1 MADRDSAATSRRQII
16 LIGSAALGG
25 ALLLFLLWYL
35 LLRTPF
41 APAFTGINST
51 DALTITQE
59 LDRLKTPYELADD
72 GTTILVPQDKVDEAR
87 VSILGSELPLKGA
100 VGFELFN
107 KTDMGLTEFAQ
118 KINYQRALQGE
129 LARTIMALDQIETAR
144 VHLSL
149 PEEGIFEQDRRAAK
163 ASITVAT
170 KIGGTID
177 GNVVRGIQQ
186 LVAAAVPDLQAANV
200 AILDARGQLLSP
212 EISSL
217 IVVAETPAQQRRMAF
232 EQGLASKIEDSV
244 RAVGLAMP
252 MKVKVTA
259 LRDFTEEADA
269 VADAASLGDG
279 EGAAPAISERRDNPL
294 NVQLQLAAMPGS
306 AVQDK
311 LLTAAREA
319 IGYDQPLGDVVS
331 IQINPMVGD
340 WSADQGT
347 KNAVQQGPPAPST
360 SSAFAGIP
368 LWPIFLALG
377 VLALFII
384 VWLFRGR
391 INASLSTDEKQ
402 AFADRLKSLLEEEA
416 RNGRTT
422 A

>member
-1 MADRDSAATSRRQII
+1 MADGDSAATSRRQIM
-16 LIGSAALGG
+16 LIGTAALGG
-25 ALLLFLLWYL
+25 ALLLFLLWYF

-41 APAFTGINST
+41 APAFTGINTT

-149 PEEGIFEQDRRAAK
+149 PEEGIFEQDRRPAK

-200 AILDARGQLLSP
+200 AVLDAGGRLLSP
-212 EISSL
+212 DVSTLAE
-217 IVVAETPAQQRRMAF
+217 VAETPEQQRRLEF
-232 EQGLASKIEDSV
+232 ERGLASKIEDAI
-244 RAVGLAMP
+244 RAAGVAIPLE
-252 MKVKVTA
+252 VKVTA
-259 LRDFTEEADA
+259 LRDFAEEVDA
-269 VADAASLGDG
+269 GLDAAAPEGDDAL
-279 EGAAPAISERRDNPL
+279 AAQAERRDNPV
-294 NVQLQLAAMPGS
+294 NVQLQLAAMPGR
-306 AVQDK
+306 AIQDK
-311 LLTAAREA
+311 LLTAARGA
-319 IGYDQPLGDVVS
+319 IDYDQSLGDVVS

-340 WSADQGT
+340 WSAGQT
-347 KNAVQQGPPAPST
+347 AQPVVRKGPAQEADA
-360 SSAFAGIP
+360 SAFGSIP
-368 LWPIFLALG
+368 MWPIFLGLG
-377 VLALFII
+377 LLALVVV
-384 VWLFRGR
+384 VWLLRGR
-391 INASLSTDEKQ
+391 ANAPLSVDEKQ

-416 RNGRTT
+416 RGGRTT

>member
-1 MADRDSAATSRRQII
+1 MAEGDSAATSRRQIM
-16 LIGSAALGG
+16 LIGTAALGG
-25 ALLLFLLWYL
+25 ALLLFLLWYF

-41 APAFTGINST
+41 APAFTGINSS

-87 VSILGSELPLKGA
+87 VSILGSDLPLKGA

-107 KTDMGLTEFAQ
+107 QSDMGLTEFAQ

-149 PEEGIFEQDRRAAK
+149 PEEGIFEQDRRPAK

-200 AILDARGQLLSP
+200 AILDAGGRLLSP
-212 EISSL
+212 EVSTLAEI
-217 IVVAETPAQQRRMAF
+217 AETPEQQRRQEF
-232 EQGLASKIEDSV
+232 ELGLASKIEDAI
-244 RAVGLAMP
+244 RAAGVAMP
-252 MKVKVTA
+252 LEVKVTA
-259 LRDFTEEADA
+259 LRDFAEDIEPGVD
-269 VADAASLGDG
+269 V
-279 EGAAPAISERRDNPL
+279 AAPGTVDDAPAAQAQRRDNPV
-294 NVQLQLAAMPGS
+294 NVQLQLAAMPGRGL
-306 AVQDK
+306 QNK
-311 LLTAAREA
+311 LLAAARDA
-319 IGYDQPLGDVVS
+319 INYDQSLGDVVS
-331 IQINPMVGD
+331 IQINPTVGD
-340 WSADQGT
+340 WSAGQPAQPT
-347 KNAVQQGPPAPST
+347 VRKGPPQEAAA
-360 SSAFAGIP
+360 SAFASIP
-368 LWPIFLALG
+368 MWPIFLGMGL
-377 VLALFII
+377 LALVMV
-384 VWLFRGR
+384 VWLLRSR
-391 INASLSTDEKQ
+391 ANAPLSVDEKQ
-402 AFADRLKSLLEEEA
+402 AFADRLKLLLEQEA
-416 RNGRTT
+416 RSGRTP